1 MRIVH
6 TRNLKICLIVGLAVL
21 GMLMPQVGFTQN
33 AAGDDAQAIARERY
47 QNGKTYYEQER
58 YAEALVEFQ
67 AAYDAKPH
75 PVVLKSIA
83 ECQAL
88 TDDIVGAIAT
98 LEKFLLRRHCSRRYR
113 NGSQDP
119 VNQRCLR

>member
-6 TRNLKICLIVGLAVL
+6 TRNLMICLIVGLVAV
-21 GMLMPQVGFTQN
+21 GMLISQNGFSQESAEKDIQV
-33 AAGDDAQAIARERY
+33 IARERY
-47 QNGKTYYEQER
+47 QNGKSFYEDGN

-83 ECQAL
+83 ECKAL
-88 TDDIVGAIAT
+88 TGDAAGAYQTHLGAAIW
-98 LEKFLLRRHCSRRYR
+98 R
-113 NGSQDP
+113 
-119 VNQRCLR
+119 